1 MFLKWWLQENELTI
15 AGYQEIERLLIAVT
29 SGKSFTNQQSEVVCQ
44 RRFGIIDRLVLANH
58 PAQHARQVPCPRFQR
73 RVTQNFVR
81 LHRPHGTRN
90 SAQEK
95 QDDKNATPQ

>member
-15 AGYQEIERLLIAVT
+15 AGYQEIEHLLIAVT
-29 SGKSFTNQQSEVVCQ
+29 SGKSFTNQQSEVACQ

-58 PAQHARQVPCPRFQR
+58 AAQLARQVPCPRFQR
-73 RVTQNFVR
+73 SVVQNFVR

-90 SAQEK
+90 SAARK
-95 QDDKNATPQ
+95 VG